1 MSEDLPRRQAQMPSQ
16 DGKHEDYAI
25 ESGQRNKEEAAWSI
39 MYQDKP
45 EETSWDKGKCC
56 AVLSS
61 VTLHRCY

>member
-1 MSEDLPRRQAQMPSQ
+1 MSEDLPRWQGQMPSQ

-25 ESGQRNKEEAAWSI
+25 ESGQRNKEEAARSI

-56 AVLSS
+56 AEL
-61 VTLHRCY
+61 CDIA